1 MIDEFRPRRG
11 AVLTLAFMLLL
22 AGGSFWL
29 LKQAQQT
36 EQGPYRRSA
45 QDLPDYTMHQFR
57 FTTTRSDGRAGYLV
71 EGGQLSHFPDRDETR
86 IQGFRMTRYSDK
98 RPSMFVSSDTAKTNA
113 DHSEFHLHDHVVLR
127 RPSETNNDALLV
139 TSDYMLVLADKDIV
153 KSHRPVQ
160 AQQGGTTLKG
170 TGMTADSKQQTLTL
184 HSAVSATYL
193 PPDRV
198 RR

>member
-11 AVLTLAFMLLL
+11 AALTLAFMLLL

-29 LKQAQQT
+29 LKQAQQP
-36 EQGPYRRSA
+36 EQGASRRSA
-45 QDLPDYTMHQFR
+45 QGLPDYTMHQFR
-57 FTTTRSDGRAGYLV
+57 FTTTRTDGRADYLV
-71 EGGQLSHFPDRDETR
+71 EGDQLSHYPDRDETL
-86 IQGFRMTRYSDK
+86 IQGFRMTRYIDK
-98 RPSMFVSSDTAKTNA
+98 RQSMFVSSDTANTNA
-113 DHSEFHLHDHVVLR
+113 DHSQFHLHDHVVLR
-127 RPSETNNDALLV
+127 RPSASDGETLLV
-139 TSDYMLVLADKDIV
+139 TSDYMLVLTNKDIV

-184 HSAVSATYL
+184 HSAVTATYL